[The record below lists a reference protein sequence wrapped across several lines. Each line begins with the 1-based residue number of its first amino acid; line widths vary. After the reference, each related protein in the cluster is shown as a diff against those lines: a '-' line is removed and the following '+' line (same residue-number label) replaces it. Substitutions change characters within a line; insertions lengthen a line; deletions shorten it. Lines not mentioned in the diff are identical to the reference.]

1 MNFSKKNYEHLSSNI
16 YSLSKTILFSI
27 GTTALL
33 IGCSSTKTA
42 TSTTAE
48 VTKVKKDVTAFGE
61 TITSAELKD
70 ALYTYASDDFQGRET
85 GEPGQKKAV
94 EYLKKHYVALGIPS
108 PIAEDDY
115 FQEVPLTKQGTPEV
129 TMSVNSKEFKAIDNY
144 VPFGAAENG
153 VLNTDEIVYAGYG
166 IETDAFS
173 SYDNIDVKGKVVLI
187 KSGEPKK
194 EDGNY
199 VVSGS
204 SQGTKWSNRQQYG
217 AKQGVALSKGAKA
230 LLIYDA
236 QIYPRVQQMGRSSGR
251 ISLKEK
257 KKETPQMYFFFIN
270 ETLAKTALG
279 SIDTEDKAQTI
290 KMPFSMNYVGKSK
303 DISSENVLAFM
314 KGSEKPDEILVIS
327 AHLDHEGVKDG
338 KIYNGAD
345 DDGSG
350 TVAILEIAEA
360 FKAAADN
367 GQTPKRSILFLHVT
381 GEEKGLLGSRYYAD
395 MDPIF
400 PLKNTVANLNIDMIG
415 RSDPK
420 RKKETK
426 NYVYLIGSDKL
437 STELHNLSEEVNKK
451 YANIDL
457 DYTYNDEND
466 PNRFYYR
473 SDHYNF
479 AKNDIPVIF
488 YFNGTHA
495 DYHQPSDTPDKIEYD
510 LLENRARLVFYTAWE
525 IANRE
530 NRIVVDKPTKKAE

>member
-1 MNFSKKNYEHLSSNI
+1 MNFSNKNHECPSNNRYLIGKKV
-16 YSLSKTILFSI
+16 LFSI
-27 GTTALL
+27 CTTALL
-33 IGCSSTKTA
+33 IGCSATKTA
-42 TSTTAE
+42 TSTTE
-48 VTKVKKDVTAFGE
+48 VVKVKKDVTAFGE
-61 TITSAELKD
+61 TITAAELKD
-70 ALYTYASDDFQGRET
+70 ALYTYASDEFQGRET
-85 GEPGQKKAV
+85 GEPGQKLAID
-94 EYLKKHYVALGIPS
+94 YLKKHYVSLGIPS
-108 PIAEDDY
+108 PIAADDY
-115 FQEVPLTKQGTPEV
+115 FQEVPLTKQAPPEV
-129 TMSVNSKEFKAIDNY
+129 TMSVNNKEFKAIDDY
-144 VPFGAAENG
+144 VPFGEAKSGIAT
-153 VLNTDEIVYAGYG
+153 TDEIVYAGYG
-166 IETDAFS
+166 IETDSFS
-173 SYDNIDVKGKVVLI
+173 SYGDLDVKGKVVLI
-187 KSGEPKK
+187 KGGEPKK

-199 VVSGS
+199 LVSGS
-204 SQGTKWSNRQQYG
+204 SEGSKWSNRQQYG
-217 AKQGVALSKGAKA
+217 AKQEVAFAKGAKA
-230 LLIYDA
+230 VLMYDA
-236 QIYPRVQQMGRSSGR
+236 QVYPRVQKMGRAGGR
-251 ISLKEK
+251 ISLKETK
-257 KKETPQMYFFFIN
+257 KDTTQKYFFFVN
-270 ETLAKTALG
+270 STLAKAVLST
-279 SIDTEDKAQTI
+279 IDTDDKTQTI
-290 KMPFSMNYVGKSK
+290 KMSFSMNYTGKSE
-303 DISSENVLAFM
+303 DISSENVVAFM

-327 AHLDHEGVKDG
+327 AHLDHEGIKDG

-350 TVAILEIAEA
+350 TVAVLEIAEA

-457 DYTYNDEND
+457 DYTFNDEND

-488 YFNGTHA
+488 YFNGTHD

-510 LLENRARLVFYTAWE
+510 LLENRTRLVFYTAWE